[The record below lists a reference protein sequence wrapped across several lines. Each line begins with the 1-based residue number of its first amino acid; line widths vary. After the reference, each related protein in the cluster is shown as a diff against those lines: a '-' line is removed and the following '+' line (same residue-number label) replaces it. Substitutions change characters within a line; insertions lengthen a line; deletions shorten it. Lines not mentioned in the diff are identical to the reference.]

1 MTNPLLKQI
10 EWQDLRHL
18 SAWQVA
24 YNVILPYPFLALSWW
39 AFSQSH
45 YGLAVIGSYF
55 FVITAYRQGHD
66 IFHQALGLPRRL
78 NTGLLFLISIFS
90 FTSLHSMKYSHLLH
104 HRQPLSDGDT
114 EGYLAKL
121 SWCQALAGG
130 LLFRYR
136 LYKHGFALTPNS
148 QKPKLIIESLAILAM
163 TVATF
168 VTQAEI
174 LLYQFV
180 VMFVMNAFAGVIAV
194 WALHHDCEPSDNG
207 QMLTN
212 ARTERH
218 PLVNALSFNLFYH
231 AEHHL
236 FPAVPTQNLPKL
248 AERLD
253 KVAPQIRQYQV
264 VGFGDN
270 RPDDT
275 CPIRRRFA

>member
-1 MTNPLLKQI
+1 MTPAQLRKQI
-10 EWQDLRHL
+10 DWQDLRHL
-18 SAWQVA
+18 TAWQVA
-24 YNVILPYPFLALSWW
+24 YNVILPYPFLAVSWY
-39 AFSQSH
+39 AVSQSW
-45 YGLAVIGSYF
+45 YGLAVVASYF

-66 IFHQALGLPRRL
+66 LFHNALGVSRSLS
-78 NTGLLFLISIFS
+78 TALLLVISVLSFS
-90 FTSLHSMKYSHLLH
+90 SLHSMKYSHLYH
-104 HRQPLSDGDT
+104 HREPLSDGDT
-114 EGYLAKL
+114 EGYLAHGT
-121 SWCQALAGG
+121 WYQALFGG

-136 LYKHGFALTPNS
+136 LFRHGFALAPTA
-148 QKPKLIIESLAILAM
+148 QKTKILLESLAIIVFAG
-163 TVATF
+163 VAF
-168 VTQAEI
+168 WTQAEI
-174 LLYQFV
+174 LLYQFA

-194 WALHHDCEPSDNG
+194 WALHHDCDSDNG

-248 AERLD
+248 AELLD

-264 VGFGDN
+264 VSFADN
-270 RPDDT
+270 HHHET

>member
-66 IFHQALGLPRRL
+66 IFHQALGLPRWL

-90 FTSLHSMKYSHLLH
+90 FTSLHSMKYSHLYH
-104 HRQPLSDGDT
+104 HREPLSDGDT
-114 EGYLAKL
+114 EGYLAHGT
-121 SWCQALAGG
+121 WYQALFGG

-136 LYKHGFALTPNS
+136 LFRHGFALAPTT
-148 QKPKLIIESLAILAM
+148 QRTKILLESLAIIMFAG
-163 TVATF
+163 VTF
-168 VTQAEI
+168 WTKAEF
-174 LLYQFV
+174 LLYQFG
-180 VMFVMNAFAGVIAV
+180 VMFMMNAIAGLFAV
-194 WALHHDCEPSDNG
+194 WGLHHDIDEQSVASG
-207 QMLTN
+207 VV
-212 ARTERH
+212 ARTERNRVANV
-218 PLVNALSFNLFYH
+218 LTFNLLYH

-264 VGFGDN
+264 VGFADN
-270 RPDDT
+270 HPNDT

>member
-55 FVITAYRQGHD
+55 FVIIAYRQGHD
-66 IFHQALGLPRRL
+66 IFHQALGLPRWL

-104 HRQPLSDGDT
+104 HRQPLSDHDT

-121 SWCQALAGG
+121 SWYQALAGG

-148 QKPKLIIESLAILAM
+148 QKPKLIIESLVILAM
-163 TVATF
+163 TMATF
-168 VTQAEI
+168 VTQTEI
-174 LLYQFV
+174 LLYQFA

-194 WALHHDCEPSDNG
+194 WALHHDIDEQSVASG
-207 QMLTN
+207 VV
-212 ARTERH
+212 ARTERNR
-218 PLVNALSFNLFYH
+218 LANVLTFNLLYH

-236 FPAVPTQNLPKL
+236 FPAVPSNHLPIL
-248 AERLD
+248 ARRLD
-253 KVAPQIRQYQV
+253 EKLPILTSKRVLPFSQSHSH
-264 VGFGDN
+264 N
-270 RPDDT
+270 ET
-275 CPIRRRFA
+275 CPFRKLLA